1 MNFKKLFLS
10 LVIFLFASK
19 TFAANPVSVGTFKD
33 WQVFTTTTEKGK
45 ICFAQSK
52 PTERSPKNFKREPS
66 KWFVTFRPQENIKD
80 EVSITSGHVFK
91 ASSVNAKSG
100 RNNFSL
106 LSKENFAWIIDE
118 DEEKK
123 FIKLMKKA
131 SNIMITANEP
141 KKGSQTVDRYSMM
154 GFTKAYDAAK
164 KSCS

>member
-10 LVIFLFASK
+10 LLIVFFASK
-19 TFAANPVSVGTFKD
+19 AFATNPVSNGTFKD
-33 WQVFTTTTEKGK
+33 WQVFTATTEKGK

-52 PTERSPKNFKREPS
+52 PKTRSPKNFKREPS
-66 KWFVTFRPQENIKD
+66 KLFVTFRPQENIKD
-80 EVSITSGHVFK
+80 EISVTSGYIFK

-141 KKGSQTVDRYSMM
+141 KGSQTVDHYSMI
-154 GFTKAYDAAK
+154 GFTKAYNTAK

>member
-10 LVIFLFASK
+10 LMIVFFTSK
-19 TFAANPVSVGTFKD
+19 ALAAEPVSSGTFKD

-66 KWFVTFRPQENIKD
+66 KLFVTFRPQENIKD
-80 EVSITSGHVFK
+80 EVSVTSGHIFK

-106 LSKENFAWIIDE
+106 LSKENFAWIIGE

-131 SNIMITANEP
+131 SNIMVTANEP
-141 KKGSQTVDRYSMM
+141 KGSQTVDHYSMI
-154 GFTKAYDAAK
+154 GFTKAYDTAK

>member
-10 LVIFLFASK
+10 LVIVLFASK
-19 TFAANPVSVGTFKD
+19 TFAANLVSVGTFKD
-33 WQVFTTTTEKGK
+33 WQVFTATTEKGK

-52 PTERSPKNFKREPS
+52 PKTRSPKNFKREPS
-66 KWFVTFRPQENIKD
+66 KLFVTFRPQENIKD
-80 EVSITSGHVFK
+80 EVSVTSGHVFK
-91 ASSVNAKSG
+91 ASSVNVKSG

-131 SNIMITANEP
+131 SNIMVTANEP
-141 KKGSQTVDRYSMM
+141 KGSQTVDHYSMI
-154 GFTKAYDAAK
+154 GFTKAYDTAK
-164 KSCS
+164 KNCS

>member
-10 LVIFLFASK
+10 LVIVFFASK
-19 TFAANPVSVGTFKD
+19 AFAAKPVSSGTFKD
-33 WQVFTTTTEKGK
+33 WQVFTATTEKGK

-52 PTERSPKNFKREPS
+52 PKTRSPKNFKREPS
-66 KWFVTFRPQENIKD
+66 KLFVTFRPQENIKD
-80 EVSITSGHVFK
+80 EISVTSGYIFK

-131 SNIMITANEP
+131 SNVMVIANEP
-141 KKGSQTVDRYSMM
+141 KGSQTVDHYSMI

-164 KSCS
+164 KNCS

>member
-1 MNFKKLFLS
+1 MNFKKIFLS
-10 LVIFLFASK
+10 LVIFFFASK
-19 TFAANPVSVGTFKD
+19 TFAANPVSSGTYKD
-33 WQVFTTTTEKGK
+33 WQVFTATTEKGK

-52 PTERSPKNFKREPS
+52 PKTRSPKNFKREPS
-66 KWFVTFRPQENIKD
+66 KLFVTFRPQENIKD
-80 EVSITSGHVFK
+80 EVSVTSGHIFK

-100 RNNFSL
+100 RNTFSL

-131 SNIMITANEP
+131 SNIMVTANEP
-141 KKGSQTVDRYSMM
+141 KGSQTVDHYSMI

-164 KSCS
+164 KNCS